1 MTLSFSIP
9 PQFFSITFPKGKQVA
24 KEFHWTCA
32 CVTKRF
38 FLVPQQLHAIEC
50 DLLHI
55 LPAPTNQATKPT
67 IPHLHPKALAKHTH
81 TTRSVQEELGKEM
94 LNPVIQPRRSRLF
107 VPLYR
112 VYGTCL
118 PACFGGEGITND
130 TPVSQRRGAVYLNE
144 RRSPLASEWGEDR
157 IAKKNEMLQPLVR
170 ARTRKTGLWWWWWI
184 DERNE
189 EQQVRRG
196 PVRVALSGILQL
208 TLTA

>member
-1 MTLSFSIP
+1 MRVLQNGSFL
-9 PQFFSITFPKGKQVA
+9 FPSNSTRSNVISSKFYLRQPTKQPNQP
-24 KEFHWTCA
+24 FHTC
-32 CVTKRF
+32 TRK
-38 FLVPQQLHAIEC
+38 LWL
-50 DLLHI
+50 
-55 LPAPTNQATKPT
+55 N
-67 IPHLHPKALAKHTH
+67 TH

-170 ARTRKTGLWWWWWI
+170 ARTRKTEL
-184 DERNE
+184 
-189 EQQVRRG
+189 
-196 PVRVALSGILQL
+196 
-208 TLTA
+208 